1 MAGSADAVERS
12 VGVFA
17 AQKIFTTRA
26 APQFSKRR
34 NHYESMVS
42 TVAAGGSYQ
51 SACIRERTYVRGSV
65 KTSRRKRGKCSADAK
80 RNYREYS
87 RTSIRLGK
95 LRRFCVW
102 GCDRTKNT
110 I

>member
-1 MAGSADAVERS
+1 MKVYKGDRGTFPKE
-12 VGVFA
+12 G
-17 AQKIFTTRA
+17 K
-26 APQFSKRR
+26 
-34 NHYESMVS
+34 
-42 TVAAGGSYQ
+42 
-51 SACIRERTYVRGSV
+51 RERR
-65 KTSRRKRGKCSADAK
+65 KCSADAK

-87 RTSIRLGK
+87 RTSIRSGK